1 MNNINV
7 FETAVL
13 RMVQTA
19 INNNHNSVGI
29 KINSTD
35 GDKMAVAIGVF
46 YLEDIDS
53 FSIVYATTRK
63 DTLVDETIKANLS
76 TIYNLFRMQHNLFQ
90 GKLQPIFVKNINEAN
105 KMMAKEA
112 VEVLKDNN
120 IEYNI
125 AM

>member
-7 FETAVL
+7 FDTAVL
-13 RMVQTA
+13 PMVQTA

-29 KINSTD
+29 KFNSTD

-53 FSIVYATTRK
+53 ISIVYATTRK
-63 DTLVDETIKANLS
+63 DTLVDKAINDNLL
-76 TIYNLFRMQHNLFQ
+76 IIFNLFHMQHNLSH
-90 GKLQPIFVKNINEAN
+90 GKLQPIWVKNINKAK

-125 AM
+125 AI